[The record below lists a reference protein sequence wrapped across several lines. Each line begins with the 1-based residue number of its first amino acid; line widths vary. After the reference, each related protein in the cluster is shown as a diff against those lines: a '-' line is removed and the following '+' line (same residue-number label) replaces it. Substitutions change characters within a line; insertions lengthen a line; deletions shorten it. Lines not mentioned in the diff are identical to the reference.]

1 MKTELNFDFENSPKK
16 FVDVETGETVN
27 LFADNIKENYTKL
40 VDSYF
45 KELKNKCLQYKISY
59 VPVDIQQGVHQVLT
73 SYFLSRQKMM

>member
-1 MKTELNFDFENSPKK
+1 LILKTLQKK

-40 VDSYF
+40 VDFYF